1 MCPFVWRDLNQ
12 ILWCMKWFKQI
23 AMVMYDVF
31 TSQAHEWCLPQPVPG
46 ENASNLSEEAKL
58 AGNFWSLGLSA
69 FVFDILESNGWGDVC
84 IDVHVMLR
92 WIRVYIYNMNKS
104 ADIHDLQIYYII
116 NKSYLIDQ
124 ICIYCS
130 FLNQAD
136 FDVIKKCPG
145 CSDVLSLEVAITKTT
160 KTVRSIGCRPVL
172 SLGRKVRNWDDM
184 CPFCN
189 EKLKNSR
196 KIYRKSL

>member
-1 MCPFVWRDLNQ
+1 MFMSRPLRCSSSSTQLLKNIKSTWCCMRQIDTSRTFMSTKYFSTSRKLRSILNPSPIIINYHVSLFWRDLNQ

-69 FVFDILESNGWGDVC
+69 FGFWYFRGPNGWGDVC

-92 WIRVYIYNMNKS
+92 WIRVYIYNTNKS
-104 ADIHDLQIYYII
+104 ADI
-116 NKSYLIDQ
+116 
-124 ICIYCS
+124 
-130 FLNQAD
+130 
-136 FDVIKKCPG
+136 
-145 CSDVLSLEVAITKTT
+145 
-160 KTVRSIGCRPVL
+160 
-172 SLGRKVRNWDDM
+172 
-184 CPFCN
+184 
-189 EKLKNSR
+189 
-196 KIYRKSL
+196 

>member
-69 FVFDILESNGWGDVC
+69 FGFWYFRGPNGWGDLC

-92 WIRVYIYNMNKS
+92 WIWVYIYIIQIN
-104 ADIHDLQIYYII
+104 LQIYRLTIYYII
-116 NKSYLIDQ
+116 NETYLIDQ
-124 ICIYCS
+124 TFILFISESSRFWC
-130 FLNQAD
+130 NQKMPWL
-136 FDVIKKCPG
+136 FRCLIFG
-145 CSDVLSLEVAITKTT
+145 GGNHE
-160 KTVRSIGCRPVL
+160 
-172 SLGRKVRNWDDM
+172 NH
-184 CPFCN
+184 
-189 EKLKNSR
+189 
-196 KIYRKSL
+196 